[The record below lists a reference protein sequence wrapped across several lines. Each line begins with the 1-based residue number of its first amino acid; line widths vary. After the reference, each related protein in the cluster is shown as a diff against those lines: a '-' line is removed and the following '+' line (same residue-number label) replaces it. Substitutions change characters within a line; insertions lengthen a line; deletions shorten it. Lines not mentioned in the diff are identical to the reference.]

1 MLEILLAARGGVFRL
16 NPIAGTF
23 LDVSGI
29 RVVGVSVP
37 TEGLPGSTRSGKGN
51 GGVGQVS
58 SFPADPR

>member
-1 MLEILLAARGGVFRL
+1 MLEILLAATGGVFRL

-37 TEGLPGSTRSGKGN
+37 TEGLPGSTGSRKGERWSRAGK
-51 GGVGQVS
+51 
-58 SFPADPR
+58 PLPCR